1 MPEDTAVAVERCWSW
16 TGAESVYPDW
26 AVTRCCHGEM
36 RKMQAQD
43 ATSTLR
49 FKLAIHETQYANV
62 TVGKSGRNMT
72 FTVIVPVLT
81 NNVALEEGEQLC
93 FEIVRKAAATKR
105 KVSSWRTDAT
115 CSKRGRPPA
124 VAADQGKRVNGEPH
138 EEAGG
143 SIAKAVVD
151 I

>member
-1 MPEDTAVAVERCWSW
+1 
-16 TGAESVYPDW
+16 
-26 AVTRCCHGEM
+26 
-36 RKMQAQD
+36 MQAQD

-49 FKLAIHETQYANV
+49 FNLAIHETQYANV

-72 FTVIVPVLT
+72 FTVIVPALT

-93 FEIVRKAAATKR
+93 FEIVRKTVAPKR
-105 KVSSWRTDAT
+105 KVSNWRTEAT
-115 CSKRGRPPA
+115 YPKRGRPPA
-124 VAADQGKRVNGEPH
+124 VAADQGKRVNGKPH

-143 SIAKAVVD
+143 STVTAVVD